1 MMKVLAAIK
10 RFILKQRIE
19 MLRADVFVMMER
31 QRNARITVES
41 CEEWITH
48 THYRLRKLKAN
59 LALIERP
66 EVLLKEAIR
75 E

>member
-1 MMKVLAAIK
+1 MRKFLAALK

-19 MLRADVFVMMER
+19 MLRADVFVTLER
-31 QRNARITVES
+31 QRHARITVES
-41 CEEWITH
+41 CEEWISQAH
-48 THYRLRKLKAN
+48 LRLRKLKAN